1 MPDLR
6 ILIVDDEK
14 VVRSALGR
22 LLSTRGEWK
31 IVGEAADGAEA
42 VAKAKMLRPDVVIMD
57 VSMPQMSGLQATVEI
72 KKASPSTE
80 ILMFT
85 QHDSTQMIQ
94 QAKNAGVSGYL
105 LKSQANWLVAAIDAV
120 AQHKKFFQG
129 KNLAKDL

>member
-6 ILIVDDEK
+6 ILIVDDER

-22 LLSTRGEWK
+22 LLGTRGEWK

-42 VAKAKMLRPDVVIMD
+42 IAKAKMLRPDVVIMD
-57 VSMPQMSGLQATVEI
+57 VSMPEMSGLQATVEI
-72 KKASPSTE
+72 KKAIPSTE

-85 QHDSTQMIQ
+85 QHDSTHMIQ
-94 QAKNAGVSGYL
+94 QAKNAGASGYL

-120 AQHKKFFQG
+120 GQHKEFFQG